1 MYLPLLGGGHEGRG
15 SEGRGLPGG
24 GLAAR
29 RKGPPAASAPGKK
42 GLSYPGPQRIL
53 SDFLKPTNRSQTL
66 LQPALANPPVLPPP
80 LSLPNIVQMADA
92 GPAPKKKPYVPV
104 VKTPEVI
111 KPAQPPE
118 PAPPAATLAMPAPV
132 DEPKMIQPASIPKV
146 GPLPEIKYPESTPS
160 LKPPEQVT
168 PSPAPED
175 AKVSPP
181 PEPPP
186 MPPEPISI
194 DPPAKVLDEPAEVP
208 RREFSPL
215 PTRGNDV
222 HNLLALSPMPTVR
235 QQPFEVPVGEARG
248 RFAISPEANLATS
261 ETEPGPQLETSAS
274 AIGVGIHTASAT
286 GNGDTGGGGT
296 EAGTGAGTGS
306 GSGGGTGSGV
316 GSGPG
321 SGPGPGVGSGSGRGS
336 GSGPG
341 SIAGSGSGTGM
352 GTGSGRGSGTGTGT
366 GTGAGA
372 GPGKGPFA
380 GISIIGGVA
389 DTGAAAAASPAP
401 RTPPKRPLQ
410 SAYGITII
418 STENS
423 GGGLPP
429 FGVFAREQVYT
440 VYLDMRRDE
449 TDSSPSWTLEF
460 AVPQG
465 APGQIDVGVGSSQ
478 QGLVLP
484 FPVTKDPPVLP
495 AELVRKYVRR
505 MMIVYSVVNI
515 EGKLE
520 QISVKESPDVL
531 LNDPVV
537 TALSKWTFRPARL
550 HGDPVPAKVLMGI
563 PLWVPE

>member
-1 MYLPLLGGGHEGRG
+1 MYLPLLGGGHEGMG
-15 SEGRGLPGG
+15 SEGRGFPGG
-24 GLAAR
+24 GLPAR

-53 SDFLKPTNRSQTL
+53 SDFLNPTNRSQTL
-66 LQPALANPPVLPPP
+66 LQPALVKPPVLPPP
-80 LSLPNIVQMADA
+80 LSLPNIVRMADA
-92 GPAPKKKPYVPV
+92 GPTPNKKPYVPV
-104 VKTPEVI
+104 VKQPEVI
-111 KPAQPPE
+111 KPAQPPA
-118 PAPPAATLAMPAPV
+118 PAQPAATLAMPAPV
-132 DEPKMIQPASIPKV
+132 DERKLIQPASIPKT
-146 GPLPEIKYPESTPS
+146 GPLPEIKYPEPTPS

-168 PSPAPED
+168 PNPASEE
-175 AKVSPP
+175 AKVTPP
-181 PEPPP
+181 QEPPP
-186 MPPEPISI
+186 MPPEPIRI
-194 DPPAKVLDEPAEVP
+194 DPPAKVLDAPAEQP
-208 RREFSPL
+208 AREFSPL

-222 HNLLALSPMPTVR
+222 QNLLALSPMPTVR

-274 AIGVGIHTASAT
+274 ATGIGIHTASAT
-286 GNGDTGGGGT
+286 GNGNGGGGGT
-296 EAGTGAGTGS
+296 DAGTGTGTGA

-321 SGPGPGVGSGSGRGS
+321 SGPGPGVGSGSGPGS
-336 GSGPG
+336 GSGSG
-341 SIAGSGSGTGM
+341 SIPGSGSGKGV
-352 GTGSGRGSGTGTGT
+352 GTGSGKGTGTGTGT
-366 GTGAGA
+366 GTGAGS

-380 GISIIGGVA
+380 GISIIGGVG
-389 DTGAAAAASPAP
+389 DTGTAASKPLP
-401 RTPPKRPLQ
+401 RTPPSRPLQ

-440 VYLDMRRDE
+440 VYLDMRQSI
-449 TDSSPSWTLEF
+449 TDSTPSWTLEF

-465 APGQIDVGVGSSQ
+465 APGQTDVPAGLAQ

-495 AELVRKYVRR
+495 AEVVRKYLRR
-505 MMIVYSVVNI
+505 MMIVYAVVNT

-531 LNDPVV
+531 LNEPVV
-537 TALSKWTFRPARL
+537 SALGKWTFRPARL
-550 HGDPVPAKVLMGI
+550 NGEPVPAKVLMGI
-563 PLWVPE
+563 PLWLPQ